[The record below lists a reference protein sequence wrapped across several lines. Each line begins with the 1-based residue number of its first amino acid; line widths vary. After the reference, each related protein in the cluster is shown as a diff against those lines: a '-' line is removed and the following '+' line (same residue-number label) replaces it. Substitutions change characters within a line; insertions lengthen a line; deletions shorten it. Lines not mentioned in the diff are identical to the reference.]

1 MEKKLIRQTI
11 AAVLLSVSVLSIT
24 PTAYGKTTSI
34 EQSIEVVKA
43 QLKKIPT
50 YYVYPALEGEL
61 AEASTLYPML
71 NSVKKSNRNIKNLIL
86 ASNLQE
92 KEKKAQLEEIEALYN
107 EKITKGLI
115 PYIDAYN
122 YSINYLEP
130 LLKKI
135 KAAEAVNDL
144 AAIEKAYH
152 ELSVQL
158 KSRTSILYRFSGKAS
173 RDLLL
178 EKYKKP
184 SDSKRDELIVPVTIY
199 MKVVQAEELMR
210 DGKKEQAKKI
220 LESVS
225 SLIEELSN
233 REKVSFIDKIL
244 KEVKKVQA
252 LVGEVPIK
260 SESPNT
266 NPPIG
271 NGGNGKNE
279 SPVPSLPT
287 TDENTEPGQTPP
299 TSGSETTTFNI
310 SGTVDN
316 IANNSITVNAH
327 SYKIS
332 KDLQKL
338 FSNENKIALESATV
352 TLEANNG
359 EIVKVKKLELNKDGY
374 GGPDTPIYLNANGTV
389 IEGSVVINGNDYS
402 IKNLIVKGDFT
413 ISPKTRYHS
422 SLDNITVKGKTSITE
437 EDPSD
442 KNVFLSAANPS
453 EKVLPSSYVYFSNST
468 IGTTEIAKENVLFT
482 AGYNTKVKSI
492 QLLKNGKISAD
503 DYITLPMVKIGE
515 NVSKVELSGNI
526 NNVYVDSSND
536 VDIIGYSNIDNFH
549 INTNKM
555 VKLNINGAIKNLKL
569 NSTES
574 TVFIGNEVV
583 IGNLEPQNNKIAE
596 EVVINYA
603 QAVERIEKIS
613 GQNNEKFNLELKNK
627 LKTDN
632 FNART
637 WYVSDRFGYVKLDTK
652 NEGKNIVKYTLEKK
666 TNPEKALPS
675 KGEQVP
681 AEAIVYNK
689 GDQFIAWHDYE
700 LVIYLVDDNGMIM
713 DLVNPEEL
721 EWSSLEV
728 VTLKQNNRVTLKTN
742 TNVMDKSV
750 SEIISRFDIY
760 QAGIVHKLKD
770 FNNYSWNFEDGIPT
784 INFYLEGIKAD
795 KPSLYSFMYTRG
807 EGPLNYLNK
816 GYQDEELQIFVL
828 YNSMDTIN
836 EDVNYFGSFLSN
848 LYQYEN
854 NHPYDDPNYRV
865 NFDSLSMNAYK
876 QELRENKS
884 NLKTA
889 EAIKK
894 MVDEVN
900 LRLKD
905 KIDLHKKAIDTV
917 YKLFKEGNYGG
928 YNEDQL
934 ADGVTQNAIDLA
946 YQAVELLDKEF
957 SEKEALKSVI
967 NKAQDLLILSNINS
981 ILVSDFNISSDV
993 TSGSIM
999 THLLY
1004 SNGENPY
1011 NPDKVIFEVSAVGQ
1025 KVSEYNNYPQV
1036 INGSRFLEIIS
1047 NGLVL
1052 KAQNKTGKSATE
1064 YVQVSLVVD
1073 KRHIGNKIIKVT
1085 IDNTDLTDILL
1096 SDNTNIVEFSSSGKV
1111 YSASNATKKLY
1122 VYEGIKVGQL
1132 INALIASD
1140 YSSQRYTIK
1149 NDSGAEMAQED
1160 LVEEGTFL
1168 TVTAENE
1175 KESSEYSIQFVVK
1188 LTDIQKGPLGEVLFT
1203 AKNTNLNDLIENV
1216 KIGGS
1221 SERITISQVVGIPD
1235 RYKINMHS
1243 AEENIT
1249 YSFGGTM
1256 HFEVTDHE
1264 SWFISWKTFTIEI
1277 ENNSTSQSL
1286 IIKQDTINTSEDIQ
1300 VSLMPEGSNSWEDKI
1315 EVDGV
1320 IITTEVIDIING
1332 QGTIKFIASGTDM
1345 GSINNVTSLPVKITV
1360 DGKENLCNVRL
1371 YVEANGV
1378 HSVYIFD

>member
-210 DGKKEQAKKI
+210 EGKKEQAKKI
-220 LESVS
+220 LENVS
-225 SLIEELSN
+225 SLIEELPN
-233 REKVSFIDKIL
+233 REKVSFIDKLL

-299 TSGSETTTFNI
+299 NSGSETTTFNI

-352 TLEANNG
+352 TLEAKNG
-359 EIVKVKKLELNKDGY
+359 EIVKVKNIELNKDGRDAMD
-374 GGPDTPIYLNANGTV
+374 PLYLNANGAV
-389 IEGSVVINGNDYS
+389 IEGTVVINGNGYS

-413 ISPKTRYHS
+413 ISPKIRYHFS
-422 SLDNITVKGKTSITE
+422 FDNITVKGKTTITE
-437 EDPSD
+437 EKQSD
-442 KNVFLSAANPS
+442 KNDFVSAGNPS
-453 EKVLPSSYVYFSNST
+453 EKELPSSYVYFNNST

-515 NVSKVELSGNI
+515 NVSKGELSGNI
-526 NNVYVDSSND
+526 NNVYVDSANE
-536 VDIIGYSNIDNFH
+536 VDIIGYSYIDNFE

-555 VKLNINGAIKNLKL
+555 VKLNTTGAIKNLKL

-574 TVFIGNEVV
+574 TVFIGNETV
-583 IGNLEPQNNKIAE
+583 IGNLEPQNNKTAE
-596 EVVINYA
+596 EVVTNYT
-603 QAVERIEKIS
+603 QAAERIGQIS

-637 WYVSDRFGYVKLDTK
+637 RNVSDRFGYVKLDTK
-652 NEGKNIVKYTLEKK
+652 NEGENIVKYTLEKK
-666 TNPEKALPS
+666 ESRETTLPS

-681 AEAIVYNK
+681 TEAIVYNK

-795 KPSLYSFMYTRG
+795 KPSFYNFHYTRN
-807 EGPLNYLNK
+807 EGSSSYLNN
-816 GYQDEELQIFVL
+816 GYQDENLKIFVL
-828 YNSMDTIN
+828 YDSIDATN
-836 EDVNYFGSFLSN
+836 EEVNYFGGFLSN
-848 LYQYEN
+848 IYQYEN
-854 NHPYDDPNYRV
+854 KHPYDDPNYRV

-884 NLKTA
+884 NLQTA

-900 LRLKD
+900 IRLKD

-917 YKLFKEGNYGG
+917 YKLFKEGNYGW

-957 SEKEALKSVI
+957 SEKEALKRVI

-993 TSGSIM
+993 TSGSIL

-1036 INGSRFLEIIS
+1036 INGSRFLEKTS

-1064 YVQVSLVVD
+1064 YIQVSLVVD

-1096 SDNTNIVEFSSSGKV
+1096 SDITNIVEYSSSGKV
-1111 YSASNATKKLY
+1111 YSASNATKKVY

-1132 INALIASD
+1132 INALTASD
-1140 YSSQRYTIK
+1140 YSSQSYTIK

-1175 KESSEYSIQFVVK
+1175 KASSEYSIQFVVK

-1216 KIGGS
+1216 KIRGS
-1221 SERITISQVVGIPD
+1221 SDRITISQVVGIPD

-1249 YSFGGTM
+1249 YSFGGTN
-1256 HFEVTDHE
+1256 HFEVSDHN
-1264 SWFISWKTFTIEI
+1264 SWYFSWNTFTIEM
-1277 ENNSTSQSL
+1277 ESNSTNQSL
-1286 IIKQDTINTSEDIQ
+1286 IIKQETIKTSEDIQ
-1300 VSLMPEGSNSWEDKI
+1300 VNLMPEGSNSWEDKI

-1360 DGKENLCNVRL
+1360 DGKENLYNVRL